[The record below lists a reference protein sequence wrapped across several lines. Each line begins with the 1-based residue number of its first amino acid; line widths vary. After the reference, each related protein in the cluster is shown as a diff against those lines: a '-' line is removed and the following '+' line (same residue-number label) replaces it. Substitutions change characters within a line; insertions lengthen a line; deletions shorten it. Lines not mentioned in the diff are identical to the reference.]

1 MKRCYFRI
9 IFSVGV
15 LVIFSSCVEFT
26 EIFRP
31 KTSADIRV
39 SKKPFRDES
48 SNNADY
54 AEVRDF
60 IVTSKGVYY
69 FVKPGDSLKS
79 IARQFKYDPEEVAQI
94 NDLFESSLVVGR
106 RIFIPNKK
114 TRDDYLSVTRVIKE
128 SKLEKDRSKGTVKF
142 IYPLQ
147 EYVLTSRFGMRRGR
161 LHSGLDLAAKVG
173 TPIYAVADGRVIFAK
188 RFAGYGNLIVVKH
201 DKNYFSAYAH
211 ASNLMVSQGGKVRQ
225 GQQIGAVGM
234 TGRSTGPHLHFEI
247 HKGVTAIDP
256 ASILPQ

>member
-1 MKRCYFRI
+1 M
-9 IFSVGV
+9 
-15 LVIFSSCVEFT
+15 
-26 EIFRP
+26 
-31 KTSADIRV
+31 
-39 SKKPFRDES
+39 
-48 SNNADY
+48 
-54 AEVRDF
+54 
-60 IVTSKGVYY
+60 
-69 FVKPGDSLKS
+69 
-79 IARQFKYDPEEVAQI
+79 
-94 NDLFESSLVVGR
+94 
-106 RIFIPNKK
+106 
-114 TRDDYLSVTRVIKE
+114 IKE

-142 IYPLQ
+142 TYPLKDS
-147 EYVLTSRFGMRRGR
+147 VLTSRFGMRRGR

-188 RFAGYGNLIVVKH
+188 RFAGYGNLIVLKH

-256 ASILPQ
+256 ATVLPPE